1 MICYVDALDCDH
13 VELELEDGPFRIN
26 VWNRVTVDAVACLD
40 ANEQDPNCFVS
51 LKLKPRYRKSTAC

>member
-1 MICYVDALDCDH
+1 M
-13 VELELEDGPFRIN
+13 ELELEDGPFRIN